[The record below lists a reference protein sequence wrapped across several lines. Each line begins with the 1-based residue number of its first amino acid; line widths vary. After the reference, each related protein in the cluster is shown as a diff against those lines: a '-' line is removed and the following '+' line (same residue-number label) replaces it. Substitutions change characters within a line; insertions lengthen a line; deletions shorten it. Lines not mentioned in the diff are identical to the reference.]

1 MLLVPALLSAQ
12 SQQEFS
18 ARRAAVVAD
27 MPDGA
32 LVALGAHE
40 PAQDYL
46 SFVQS
51 PSFYYLTGFKEPDAA
66 LIVVKQGG
74 RVVSST
80 MFVQPRLPSRE
91 VWTGSRLGVEG
102 TAKLTG
108 MNGRDVAELPK
119 VLDSLAT
126 AGTAMAVVGELGE
139 AGEASGAPA
148 LLAAHT
154 PDRQIF
160 ERLQATHANLKV
172 TPFNDA
178 IERARGKKS
187 DVEQRYI
194 RQAVDITVL
203 AQREAMAAIE
213 PGMNE
218 F

>member
-1 MLLVPALLSAQ
+1 MLLLVPTLVSAQ
-12 SQQEFS
+12 SQREFA
-18 ARRAAVVAD
+18 ARRATVLAD

-66 LIVVKQGG
+66 LVVVKQGG

-91 VWTGSRLGVEG
+91 VWTGPRVGVVG
-102 TAKLTG
+102 IATLTG
-108 MNGRDVAELPK
+108 MKSRDVADLPK
-119 VLDSLAT
+119 LLDSLAT
-126 AGTAMAVVGELGE
+126 AGVAMSVVGDLGE
-139 AGEASGAPA
+139 PSEASGAA
-148 LLAAHT
+148 SLLAAHT

-172 TPFNDA
+172 TPFSDA
-178 IERARGKKS
+178 VERARGKKS
-187 DVEQRYI
+187 DVEQR
-194 RQAVDITVL
+194 
-203 AQREAMAAIE
+203 
-213 PGMNE
+213 
-218 F
+218 